1 MKEKL
6 QKILQKFLS
15 REVIMYVIFGV
26 LTTLVNLIISF
37 VLVGAFKIDGSIASA
52 IGIIS
57 SILFAYFTNRKWV
70 FNSQAKGLNERLK
83 EFWKFI
89 AGRLVTMIIEQ
100 GGVMLLYGVINLP
113 FAPVK
118 LSLTIIVIILNYIFS
133 KFFAFKTNKEE
144 EIVNKEDGKLIK
156 TNNESRIKKFFK
168 NNKVNIFIFIGMLLF
183 TFIVCFNFL
192 KVHFSNDAYYVYA
205 YGYDYYAN
213 HFLLSNRMFSAL
225 ILLIFKWL
233 DIPLVT
239 ELSVMGGVL
248 TFIMA
253 LSWFILYKFVIK
265 LIQKE
270 NSILYN
276 ILIGGAA
283 FLVVFNM
290 CTAEGLLYIE
300 VGTMPFGILFA
311 ILGACILATDKR
323 LRYLISLILV
333 TISGLFYQVTS
344 SIFVLLAL
352 VLIAIKHKGNI
363 KLVIKDTIIIALI
376 YGFAMIVNFVGVKL
390 WDKALQYEF
399 RKFEFP
405 SIATIIGTILKF
417 GETILI
423 YNVGIGPKYWYIALL
438 VVLTI
443 IFIAGMILRKKNYF
457 MILEYIVLILLSI
470 LVPLIPILATPTDL
484 QYIEPR
490 MAMCFGSIIGIL
502 IIFLLAVVE
511 INKNKALLTIMTI
524 FTVLNFVG
532 NSIFLIV
539 ASSSTLMTN
548 QLDKFVAEEIIKEIN
563 AYEADTGEEIKK
575 IGVAFDKTY
584 TMYYDGQ
591 PTLRC
596 FNVRSMG
603 TQWAVKEVITMY
615 TGKGYRN
622 ITVPEEVSEEF
633 LTNDWTS
640 YDDEQLV
647 FDGENLYICIY

>member
-15 REVIMYVIFGV
+15 REVIMYIIFGV
-26 LTTLVNLIISF
+26 LTTFVNLIISF
-37 VLVGAFKIDGSIASA
+37 VLVGALKIDGSIASA

-57 SILFAYFTNRKWV
+57 SILFAYFTNRRWV
-70 FNSQAKGLNERLK
+70 FNSQAKGLKERLN

-89 AGRLVTMIIEQ
+89 AGRLVTMVIEQ
-100 GGVMLLYGVINLP
+100 GGVMILYGALNMP
-113 FAPVK
+113 FTPVK

-133 KFFAFKTNKEE
+133 KFFAFKTKNEE
-144 EIVNKEDGKLIK
+144 TITKEDGKLIK
-156 TNNESRIKKFFK
+156 TNNKSGIKKFFE
-168 NNKVNIFIFIGMLLF
+168 NNKVNIFIFVGMILF
-183 TFIVCFNFL
+183 TFIICFNFL

-213 HFLLSNRMFSAL
+213 HFLASNRMFSAL

-233 DIPLVT
+233 DIPFVT
-239 ELSVMGGVL
+239 ELSVMGVVL

-253 LSWFILYKFVIK
+253 LSWFILYRFVIK
-265 LIQKE
+265 LIKKE

-276 ILIGGAA
+276 ILIMGAA
-283 FLVVFNM
+283 FIVVFNM
-290 CTAEGLLYIE
+290 CTAEGLLFIE

-311 ILGACILATDKR
+311 ILGACILATDKK

-344 SIFVLLAL
+344 SIFILLAL

-363 KLVIKDTIIIALI
+363 KLVVKDTIIIALI
-376 YGFAMIVNFVGVKL
+376 YAFAMIVNFVGVKI
-390 WDKALQYEF
+390 WDRVLGNEF
-399 RKFEFP
+399 RKFEIP

-423 YNVGIGPKYWYIALL
+423 YNVGIGPKYWYLILL
-438 VVLTI
+438 AILTI
-443 IFIAGMILRKKNYF
+443 IFIVGMILRKKNYF
-457 MILEYIVLILLSI
+457 MILEYIVLIILSV
-470 LVPLIPILATPTDL
+470 LVPLIPILAMPTNS

-511 INKNKALLTIMTI
+511 VDKNKVLLNFLTIM
-524 FTVLNFVG
+524 TVLNFVG
-532 NSIFLIV
+532 NSIFLVV
-539 ASSSTLMTN
+539 ASSSTLITN
-548 QLDKFVAEEIIKEIN
+548 QLDKFVAEDIIKEIDV
-563 AYEADTGEEIKK
+563 YEANTGEEIKK

-584 TMYYDGQ
+584 TMYYEGQ
-591 PTLRC
+591 PALRC

-603 TQWAVKEVITMY
+603 TSWAVKEVITMY
-615 TGKGYRN
+615 TGKGYGN
-622 ITVPEEVSEEF
+622 ATIPEEVSKEF
-633 LTNDWTS
+633 LTKEWTS
-640 YDDEQLV
+640 YDREQLV

>member
-1 MKEKL
+1 MKENL

-15 REVIMYVIFGV
+15 REVIMYIIFGV

-70 FNSQAKGLNERLK
+70 FNSQAKSFKEKIN

-89 AGRLVTMIIEQ
+89 AGRLVTMVIEQ
-100 GGVMLLYGVINLP
+100 GGVMILYGALNMP
-113 FAPVK
+113 FTPVK

-133 KFFAFKTNKEE
+133 KFFAFKTKNEEKITKEE
-144 EIVNKEDGKLIK
+144 GKLIK
-156 TNNESRIKKFFK
+156 TNNKNGIKDFFK
-168 NNKVNIFIFIGMLLF
+168 KNKVNIFIFLGMLVF
-183 TFIVCFNFL
+183 TFIICFNFL
-192 KVHFSNDAYYVYA
+192 KVHFSNDAYYVYS
-205 YGYDYYAN
+205 YGYDHYVH

-233 DIPLVT
+233 DISLVT
-239 ELSVMGGVL
+239 ELSVMGVIL

-253 LSWFILYKFVIK
+253 LSWFILYRFVIK

-276 ILIGGAA
+276 ILIAGAA

-311 ILGACILATDKR
+311 ILGSCILATDKK
-323 LRYLISLILV
+323 LRYLSSLILV

-363 KLVIKDTIIIALI
+363 KLVLKDTVIIALI

-390 WDKALQYEF
+390 WDNALQYEF
-399 RKFEFP
+399 RKFEIP
-405 SIATIIGTILKF
+405 SISVIIETILKF

-423 YNVGIGPKYWYIALL
+423 YNVGIGPKYWYLSLL
-438 VVLTI
+438 VILTI

-457 MILEYIVLILLSI
+457 MILEYIVLVLLSV
-470 LVPLIPILATPTDL
+470 LVPLIPVLATPTES

-490 MAMCFGSIIGIL
+490 MAMCFGAIIGIL

-511 INKNKALLTIMTI
+511 IDKNKVLLNILIIVTA
-524 FTVLNFVG
+524 LNFIG
-532 NSIFLIV
+532 NSIFLVV
-539 ASSSTLMTN
+539 ASSTTLITN
-548 QLDKFVAEEIIKEIN
+548 QLDKFIAQEIIKEID
-563 AYEADTGEEIKK
+563 AYEETTGEKIKK

-584 TMYYDGQ
+584 TMYYEGQ
-591 PTLRC
+591 PELRC
-596 FNVRSMG
+596 FNIRSMG
-603 TQWAVKEVITMY
+603 TSWAVKEVITTY
-615 TGKGYRN
+615 SGRKYENT
-622 ITVPEEVSEEF
+622 TVPKEITEEF
-633 LTNDWTS
+633 LTNDWTN
-640 YDDEQLV
+640 YNKDQLV

>member
-1 MKEKL
+1 MKENL

-15 REVIMYVIFGV
+15 REVIMYIIFGV

-37 VLVGAFKIDGSIASA
+37 VLVGTFKIDGSIASA

-70 FNSQAKGLNERLK
+70 FNSQAKGFKERLN

-100 GGVMLLYGVINLP
+100 GGVMILYGALNMP
-113 FAPVK
+113 FTPVK
-118 LSLTIIVIILNYIFS
+118 LSLTIIVIVLNYIFS
-133 KFFAFKTNKEE
+133 KFFAFKTNNEE
-144 EIVNKEDGKLIK
+144 TSNKEDGKLIK
-156 TNNESRIKKFFK
+156 TNNDSSIIKFLK

-183 TFIVCFNFL
+183 TIIVCFNFL

-205 YGYDYYAN
+205 YGYDYYAH

-239 ELSVMGGVL
+239 ELAIMGVVL

-253 LSWFILYKFVIK
+253 LTWFILYRFVIK
-265 LIQKE
+265 LIKKE
-270 NSILYN
+270 TSILYN
-276 ILIGGAA
+276 ILIAGAA

-311 ILGACILATDKR
+311 ILGACVLATDKK

-333 TISGLFYQVTS
+333 TISGLFYQATS
-344 SIFVLLAL
+344 SVFVLLAL

-390 WDKALQYEF
+390 WDSALQYEF
-399 RKFEFP
+399 RKFEIP
-405 SIATIIGTILKF
+405 SISDIIGTILKF
-417 GETILI
+417 GETILV
-423 YNVGIGPKYWYIALL
+423 YNVGIGPKYLYLSLL
-438 VVLTI
+438 VILTI
-443 IFIAGMILRKKNYF
+443 IFIAGMIQRKKNYF

-470 LVPLIPILATPTDL
+470 LVPLIPILATPTES

-502 IIFLLAVVE
+502 IMFLLAIVE
-511 INKNKALLTIMTI
+511 VDKNKVLLNILTI

-532 NSIFLIV
+532 NSVFLVI
-539 ASSSTLMTN
+539 ASSATLVTN
-548 QLDKFVAEEIIKEIN
+548 QLDKFIAQEIIKEIN
-563 AYEADTGEEIKK
+563 DYEETTGIEIKK

-584 TMYYDGQ
+584 TMYYEGQ
-591 PTLRC
+591 PALRC

-603 TQWAVKEVITMY
+603 THWAVKEVITMY
-615 TGKGYRN
+615 TGKGYEN
-622 ITVPEEVSEEF
+622 TTVPEEISEEF
-633 LTNDWTS
+633 LTKDWTS
-640 YDDEQLV
+640 YDKEQLV

>member
-15 REVIMYVIFGV
+15 REVIMYIIFGV
-26 LTTLVNLIISF
+26 LTTFVNLIISF
-37 VLVGAFKIDGSIASA
+37 VLVGALKIDGSIASA

-57 SILFAYFTNRKWV
+57 SILFAYFTNRRWV
-70 FNSQAKGLNERLK
+70 FNSQAKGLKERLN

-89 AGRLVTMIIEQ
+89 AGRLVTMVIEQ
-100 GGVMLLYGVINLP
+100 GGVMILYGALNMP
-113 FAPVK
+113 FTPVK

-133 KFFAFKTNKEE
+133 KFFAFKTKNEE
-144 EIVNKEDGKLIK
+144 TITKEDGKLIK
-156 TNNESRIKKFFK
+156 TNNKSGIKKFFE
-168 NNKVNIFIFIGMLLF
+168 NNKVNIFIFVGMILF
-183 TFIVCFNFL
+183 TFIICFNFL

-213 HFLLSNRMFSAL
+213 HFLASNRMFSAL

-233 DIPLVT
+233 DIPFVT
-239 ELSVMGGVL
+239 ELSVMGVVL

-253 LSWFILYKFVIK
+253 LSWFILYRFVIK
-265 LIQKE
+265 LIKKE

-276 ILIGGAA
+276 ILIMGAA
-283 FLVVFNM
+283 FIVVFNM
-290 CTAEGLLYIE
+290 CTAEGLLFIE

-311 ILGACILATDKR
+311 ILGACILATDKK

-344 SIFVLLAL
+344 SIFILLAL

-363 KLVIKDTIIIALI
+363 KLVVKDTIIIALI
-376 YGFAMIVNFVGVKL
+376 YAFAMIVNFVGVKI
-390 WDKALQYEF
+390 WDRVLGNEF
-399 RKFEFP
+399 RKFEIP

-423 YNVGIGPKYWYIALL
+423 YNVGIGPKYWYLILL
-438 VVLTI
+438 AILTI
-443 IFIAGMILRKKNYF
+443 IFIVGMILRKKNYF
-457 MILEYIVLILLSI
+457 MILEYIVLIILSV
-470 LVPLIPILATPTDL
+470 LVPLIPILAMPTNS

-511 INKNKALLTIMTI
+511 VDKNKVLLNFLTIM
-524 FTVLNFVG
+524 TVLNFVG
-532 NSIFLIV
+532 NSIFLVV
-539 ASSSTLMTN
+539 ASSSTLITN
-548 QLDKFVAEEIIKEIN
+548 QLDKFVAEYIIKEIDV
-563 AYEADTGEEIKK
+563 YEANTGEEIKK

-584 TMYYDGQ
+584 TMYYEGQ
-591 PTLRC
+591 PALRC

-603 TQWAVKEVITMY
+603 TSWAVKEVITMY
-615 TGKGYRN
+615 TGKGYGN
-622 ITVPEEVSEEF
+622 ATIPEEVSKEF
-633 LTNDWTS
+633 LTKEWTS
-640 YDDEQLV
+640 YDREQLV

>member
-1 MKEKL
+1 MKENL

-15 REVIMYVIFGV
+15 REVIMYIIFGV

-37 VLVGAFKIDGSIASA
+37 VLVGTFKIDGSIASA

-70 FNSQAKGLNERLK
+70 FNSQAKGFKERLS

-100 GGVMLLYGVINLP
+100 GGVMILYGALNMP
-113 FAPVK
+113 FTPVK
-118 LSLTIIVIILNYIFS
+118 LSLTIIVIVLNYIFS
-133 KFFAFKTNKEE
+133 KFFAFKTNNEE
-144 EIVNKEDGKLIK
+144 TSNKEDGKLIK
-156 TNNESRIKKFFK
+156 TNNDSSIIKFLK

-183 TFIVCFNFL
+183 TIIVCFNFL

-205 YGYDYYAN
+205 YGYDYYAH

-239 ELSVMGGVL
+239 ELAIMGVVL

-253 LSWFILYKFVIK
+253 LTWFILYRFVIK
-265 LIQKE
+265 LIKKE
-270 NSILYN
+270 TSILYN
-276 ILIGGAA
+276 ILIAGAA

-311 ILGACILATDKR
+311 ILGACVLATDKK

-333 TISGLFYQVTS
+333 TISGLFYQATS
-344 SIFVLLAL
+344 SVFVLLAL

-390 WDKALQYEF
+390 WDSALQYEF
-399 RKFEFP
+399 RKFEIP
-405 SIATIIGTILKF
+405 SISDIIGTILKF
-417 GETILI
+417 GETILV
-423 YNVGIGPKYWYIALL
+423 YNVGIGPKYLYLSLL
-438 VVLTI
+438 VILTI
-443 IFIAGMILRKKNYF
+443 IFIAGMIQRKKNYF
-457 MILEYIVLILLSI
+457 MILEYIALILLSI
-470 LVPLIPILATPTDL
+470 LVPLIPILATPTES

-502 IIFLLAVVE
+502 IMFLLAIVE
-511 INKNKALLTIMTI
+511 VDKNKVLLNILTI

-532 NSIFLIV
+532 NSVFLVI
-539 ASSSTLMTN
+539 ASSATLVTN
-548 QLDKFVAEEIIKEIN
+548 QLDKFIAQEIIKEIN
-563 AYEADTGEEIKK
+563 DYEETTGIEIKK

-584 TMYYDGQ
+584 TMYYEGQ
-591 PTLRC
+591 PALRC

-603 TQWAVKEVITMY
+603 THWAVKEVITMY
-615 TGKGYRN
+615 TGKGYEN
-622 ITVPEEVSEEF
+622 TTVPEEISEEF
-633 LTNDWTS
+633 LTKDWTS
-640 YDDEQLV
+640 YDKEQLV

>member
-1 MKEKL
+1 MKEKI
-6 QKILQKFLS
+6 QKILQKFLT
-15 REVIMYVIFGV
+15 REVIMYIIFGV

-70 FNSQAKGLNERLK
+70 FNSQAKGFKERLN

-100 GGVMLLYGVINLP
+100 GGVMILYGALNMP
-113 FAPVK
+113 FTPVK
-118 LSLTIIVIILNYIFS
+118 LSLTIIVIVLNYIFS
-133 KFFAFKTNKEE
+133 KFFAFKTNNEE
-144 EIVNKEDGKLIK
+144 TSNKEDGKLIK
-156 TNNESRIKKFFK
+156 TNNDSSIIKFLK
-168 NNKVNIFIFIGMLLF
+168 NNKVNIFIFIGMLLL
-183 TFIVCFNFL
+183 TIIVCFNFL

-205 YGYDYYAN
+205 YGYDYYAH

-239 ELSVMGGVL
+239 ELSVMGVVL

-253 LSWFILYKFVIK
+253 LSWFILYRFVIR

-270 NSILYN
+270 KSILYN
-276 ILIGGAA
+276 ILIAGAA

-311 ILGACILATDKR
+311 ILGACVLATDKK

-333 TISGLFYQVTS
+333 TISGLFYQATS
-344 SIFVLLAL
+344 SVFVLLAL

-390 WDKALQYEF
+390 WDSALQYEF
-399 RKFEFP
+399 RKFEIP
-405 SIATIIGTILKF
+405 SISDIIGTILKF
-417 GETILI
+417 GETILV
-423 YNVGIGPKYWYIALL
+423 YNVGIGPKYLYLSLL
-438 VVLTI
+438 VILTI
-443 IFIAGMILRKKNYF
+443 IFIAGMIQRKKNYF

-470 LVPLIPILATPTDL
+470 LVPLIPILATPTES

-502 IIFLLAVVE
+502 IMFLLAIVE
-511 INKNKALLTIMTI
+511 VDKNKVLLNILTI

-532 NSIFLIV
+532 NSVFLVI
-539 ASSSTLMTN
+539 ASSATLVTN
-548 QLDKFVAEEIIKEIN
+548 QLDKFIAQEIIKEIN
-563 AYEADTGEEIKK
+563 DYEETTGIEIKK

-584 TMYYDGQ
+584 TMYYEGQ
-591 PTLRC
+591 PALRC

-603 TQWAVKEVITMY
+603 THWAVKEVITMY
-615 TGKGYRN
+615 TGKGYEN
-622 ITVPEEVSEEF
+622 TTVPEEISEEF
-633 LTNDWTS
+633 LTKDWTS
-640 YDDEQLV
+640 YDKEQLV